1 MHWFKVSC
9 ISFVVTGVLFLF
21 KTIFDPSIFVVWA
34 EEAFSLWSS
43 MWLSLYEYDSK
54 SYELI
59 ERIRDTYYLVAL
71 IDNDFSSGGPENKF
85 VLLDLLLELGAET
98 Q

>member
-1 MHWFKVSC
+1 M
-9 ISFVVTGVLFLF
+9 
-21 KTIFDPSIFVVWA
+21 KTIFDPDIFAVWA

-43 MWLSLYEYDSK
+43 MWLTLYEYDSE

-71 IDNDFSSGGPENKF
+71 IDNDFSSGENEF
-85 VLLDLLLELGAET
+85 VLLDLLLKLGAEA
-98 Q
+98 QSH